1 MSRSKEG
8 CRHPF
13 ARFLGL
19 VFLFSFFSSC
29 PSLNLHAEEEQGTP
43 RRELLLPFFLASQRT
58 GRKARSPASAL
69 LLLPL
74 MALKTSPTSPTS
86 HPPKPTTPVPPQQQQ
101 QQQQQQ
107 QRQRPPPH
115 QKKTADSITC
125 SLLGAQLRSGPCGGL
140 QDSFKTY
147 AAKYANADCATI
159 DAAKAELQ
167 KSEPSLACCSQ
178 LRQFASNGCTCDR
191 VTASLASAVLGGGG
205 DTRAAIAGGVR
216 LAQASRC
223 SLPENGGPITDTC
236 TGSTGCPRKA

>member
-1 MSRSKEG
+1 MKV
-8 CRHPF
+8 
-13 ARFLGL
+13 AALIAL
-19 VFLFSFFSSC
+19 IAL
-29 PSLNLHAEEEQGTP
+29 A
-43 RRELLLPFFLASQRT
+43 LASF
-58 GRKARSPASAL
+58 AS
-69 LLLPL
+69 
-74 MALKTSPTSPTS
+74 
-86 HPPKPTTPVPPQQQQ
+86 
-101 QQQQQQ
+101 
-107 QRQRPPPH
+107 
-115 QKKTADSITC
+115 ADSITC

-140 QDSFKTY
+140 QDSFKNY

-159 DAAKAELQ
+159 EAAKAELA